1 MKITEL
7 MDNYTDN
14 EFLID
19 GEPSADV
26 EKVLQGVNAKV
37 KVKKHL
43 KLHTKIII
51 AVAAAFIGLF
61 AITAAA
67 EGTTFISRTGYV
79 ERWDDFAFWSDSSN
93 DNWIEPYRVVDG
105 RVLFTAVG
113 EGEEEIDITDLIS
126 DEKAFYYEYSKE
138 DSNGKSHDCVI
149 AVGGILND
157 LGYAELIHLEGGR
170 SCHASGMDHVYY
182 MIDGN
187 EVLNRDMTEEQYNNH
202 NSYPF
207 RVEEKLWMKEFR
219 KNMGMKDPEENTSW
233 HYPPGSN

>member
-1 MKITEL
+1 MKITEI

-14 EFLID
+14 EVLIE
-19 GEPSADV
+19 GEQSADV

-67 EGTTFISRTGYV
+67 AEGTTFVSRTGYFN
-79 ERWDDFAFWSDSSN
+79 RWN
-93 DNWIEPYRVVDG
+93 DIGLWHDNTNENWVEPYRVVDG

-149 AVGGILND
+149 AVGGTPDD
-157 LGYAELIHLEGGR
+157 LGYAEYLHLEGIN
-170 SCHASGMDHVYY
+170 SVHAMGMVYTY
-182 MIDGN
+182 YIIDGN
-187 EVLNRDMTEEQYNNH
+187 EILLRDMTEEQYNNRD
-202 NSYPF
+202 SYTY
-207 RVEEKLWMKEFR
+207 RTEEKPWFKEFR
-219 KNMGMKDPEENTSW
+219 IAVPRKSSVD
-233 HYPPGSN
+233 